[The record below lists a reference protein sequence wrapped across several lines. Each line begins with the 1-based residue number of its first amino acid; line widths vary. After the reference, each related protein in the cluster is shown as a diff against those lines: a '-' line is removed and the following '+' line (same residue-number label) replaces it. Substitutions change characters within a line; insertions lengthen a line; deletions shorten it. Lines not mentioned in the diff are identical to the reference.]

1 MKIPDDKIQEITDAI
16 DIVEVI
22 GQHVTLKRFGN
33 VYKGLCPFHN
43 EKTPSFNVNPEKKFF
58 YCFGC
63 NKGGSVFRFLMDIE
77 GITFREAAE
86 KMAEKGGVP
95 LVLSNE
101 TTILDDKSRALRE
114 LYTKVAGAFHF
125 LLNQETETSRIGREY
140 LKARGISKEM
150 NELFLLGW
158 APSERQWLYNFLVK
172 KNFSG
177 SFLKETHLFSEK
189 YPRVSLFWNRIVFPI
204 RSSSGQ
210 VIGFGGRAMTDT
222 GPKYINSPESGFFK
236 KRQNLYGLDLALSS
250 IRKEGEFIL
259 VEGYFDVIAFFQAG
273 IKRAVAPLGT
283 AFTEDQAK
291 LMRRYANRG
300 ILVFDGDAA
309 GARAVKKTVLIC
321 EEHDI
326 QTQVVIP
333 PAGSDPADI
342 LQKEGVQALHN
353 LLKFTINSF
362 DYLVERALE
371 EADSETPEGKLRV
384 IQNLAP
390 FIGKVESNIR
400 REGMIRQLS
409 DVLEIDFR
417 SIEADLRKI
426 GKEPVP
432 EKGIGIERKPITV
445 SLELYLMMAV
455 AANREQFSYVR
466 GKIQLTDLVDSSARA
481 LYIYLEDSFRT
492 GKNEGDSAFLDRIEE
507 EDLRQLLTRKLV
519 SGEFEVNPGNV
530 IRQSLLRVK
539 RESLIRSRSNLE
551 RELSRMKT
559 KEADSKIIEQ
569 LLSDKMFIDVELGKL
584 REAGNDGNTE

>member
-1 MKIPDDKIQEITDAI
+1 MKIPDEKIQEITDAI

-22 GQHVTLKRFGN
+22 GQHVTLKRYGN

-86 KMAEKGGVP
+86 KMAEKGGVA
-95 LVLSNE
+95 LVLNHDNAA
-101 TTILDDKSRALRE
+101 LDDKSRALRE
-114 LYTKVAGAFHF
+114 LYTKVAGAFHY
-125 LLNQETETSRIGREY
+125 LLNQESETARKGRDY
-140 LKARGISKEM
+140 LKVRGISPEM
-150 NELFLLGW
+150 QKLFMLGW
-158 APSERQWLYNFLVK
+158 APEERQWLYNFLIK
-172 KNFSG
+172 KNFSA
-177 SFLKETHLFSEK
+177 SFLKDTHLFSDK
-189 YPRVSLFWNRIVFPI
+189 YPRISLFWNRIVFPI
-204 RSSSGQ
+204 RSPSGQ
-210 VIGFGGRAMTDT
+210 VIGFGGRAMSEG
-222 GPKYINSPESGFFK
+222 GPKYINSPESDFFK
-236 KRQNLYGLDLALSS
+236 KRHNLYGLDLALSS
-250 IRKEGEFIL
+250 IRKEGEFVL
-259 VEGYFDVIAFFQAG
+259 VEGYFDVIALFQAG
-273 IKRAVAPLGT
+273 ITRAVAPLGT
-283 AFTEDQAK
+283 AFTDDQAK

-309 GARAVKKTVLIC
+309 GARAVKKTIQIC
-321 EEHDI
+321 EENDI

-342 LQKEGVQALHN
+342 LQKEGPQALHN

-371 EADSETPEGKLRV
+371 EIGSDNPEGKLRI
-384 IQNLAP
+384 IQTLAP
-390 FIGKVESNIR
+390 FIGKVDSSIR
-400 REGMIRQLS
+400 RESMIRQLS

-426 GKEPVP
+426 GKDPVP
-432 EKGIGIERKPITV
+432 EKGIGIVRKPITV

-466 GKIQLTDLVDSSARA
+466 GKIQLNDLVDSSARA

-507 EDLRQLLTRKLV
+507 EDLKQLLTRKLV

-539 RESLIRSRSNLE
+539 RESLIRSRTNLE

-559 KEADSKIIEQ
+559 KEADSKIIEK
-569 LLSDKMFIDVELGKL
+569 LLADKMFIDVELGKL
-584 REAGNDGNTE
+584 REASNDGNTE